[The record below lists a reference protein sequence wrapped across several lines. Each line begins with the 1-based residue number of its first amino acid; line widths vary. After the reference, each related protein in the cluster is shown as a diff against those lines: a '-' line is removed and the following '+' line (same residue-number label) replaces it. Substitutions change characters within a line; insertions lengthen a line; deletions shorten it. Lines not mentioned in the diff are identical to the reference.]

1 MDANCIIKPT
11 PFSTV
16 MRKITE
22 IIVHCTATPE
32 GRWHTLADVDG
43 WHRQR
48 GFFGIG
54 YHYLVLL
61 DGTVVSGR
69 PLWRVGAHCT
79 DHNTHSVGI
88 CYVGG
93 LDTHGKPKDTRTP
106 AQREALRQLIERLKA
121 QFPEATV
128 YGHRDFAAK
137 ACPCFDAKKEYGNVE

>member
-1 MDANCIIKPT
+1 
-11 PFSTV
+11 

-32 GRWHTLADVDG
+32 GRWHTVADVDH

-54 YHYLVLL
+54 YHFLVLL
-61 DGTVVSGR
+61 DGTIATGR

-79 DHNTHSVGI
+79 GHNTHSVGI

-93 LDTHGKPKDTRTP
+93 LDAQGKPKDTRTP
-106 AQREALRQLIERLKA
+106 EQRKAMQQLIQLLKSV
-121 QFPEATV
+121 FVGATV

-137 ACPCFDAKKEYGNVE
+137 ACPCFDAKKEYEGMEET

>member
-1 MDANCIIKPT
+1 
-11 PFSTV
+11 

-32 GRWHTLADVDG
+32 GRWHTVADVDR

-54 YHYLVLL
+54 YHFLVLL
-61 DGTVVSGR
+61 DGTIATGR

-79 DHNTHSVGI
+79 GHNTHSVGI

-93 LDTHGKPKDTRTP
+93 LDAQGKPKDTRTP
-106 AQREALRQLIERLKA
+106 EQRKAMLQLIQLLKSVFA
-121 QFPEATV
+121 GATV

-137 ACPCFDAKKEYGNVE
+137 ACPCFDAKKEYEGMEET